1 MILKALNFQLSIF
14 NFQFIKMNA
23 LVFLAT
29 GFEEMEAVGTIDI
42 LRRGNIETAT
52 ISVTGD
58 KVVMGVHNIPVIA
71 DELFENIDYN
81 AYDALVLPG
90 GGPGSEMLNKHEGL
104 RKALVS
110 HYEKGK
116 LIAAI
121 CASPRVF
128 GSLGL
133 LKGKNA
139 ICYPGIEPELTGA
152 TIVNEPTVTDGNII
166 TGYGPGLVFDF
177 GLAIIEYLYG
187 SEEVAENVSGALLL

>member
-1 MILKALNFQLSIF
+1 MR
-14 NFQFIKMNA
+14 A

-29 GFEEMEAVGTIDI
+29 GCEEMEAVGTIDI
-42 LRRGNIETAT
+42 LRRGGIETVT
-52 ISVTGD
+52 VSVTGE
-58 KVVMGVHNIPVIA
+58 KTVTGVHNIPIIA
-71 DELFENIDYN
+71 DELFENVDCM

-90 GGPGSEMLNKHEGL
+90 GGPGSEMLNRHEDL

-110 HYEKGK
+110 HYKNGK

-133 LKGKNA
+133 LNGKKA
-139 ICYPGIEPELTGA
+139 TCYPGIEPELTGS

-166 TGYGPGLVFDF
+166 TGRGPGLVFDF
-177 GLAIIEYLYG
+177 GLAIVKYLH
-187 SEEVAENVSGALLL
+187 SNESKAVSVAGDLLLL

>member
-1 MILKALNFQLSIF
+1 MK
-14 NFQFIKMNA
+14 A

-29 GFEEMEAVGTIDI
+29 GFEDMEAVGTIDI
-42 LRRGNIETAT
+42 LRRGGIETVT
-52 ISVTGD
+52 VSVTGN
-58 KVVMGVHNIPVIA
+58 KTVTGVHNIPVIA
-71 DELFENIDYN
+71 DELFENIDCN

-104 RKALVS
+104 RKAITN
-110 HYEKGK
+110 HYENGK

-133 LKGKNA
+133 LNGKKA
-139 ICYPGIEPELTGA
+139 TCYPGIEPELTGA

-166 TGYGPGLVFDF
+166 TGRGPGLVFDF
-177 GLAIIEYLYG
+177 GLAIVKYLNG
-187 SEEVAENVSGALLL
+187 SPCKADEVAEALLL

>member
-1 MILKALNFQLSIF
+1 
-14 NFQFIKMNA
+14 MNA

-29 GFEEMEAVGTIDI
+29 GFEEAEAVGTIDI
-42 LRRGNIETAT
+42 LRRGNIETVT
-52 ISVTGD
+52 VSITGD
-58 KVVMGVHNIPVIA
+58 ITVTGVHNIPVIA
-71 DELFENIDYN
+71 DELFENIDFK

-104 RKALVS
+104 RKALAGQ
-110 HYEKGK
+110 YESGK

-133 LKGKNA
+133 LNGKKA
-139 ICYPGIEPELTGA
+139 TCYPGIEPELTGS

-166 TGYGPGLVFDF
+166 TGRGPGLVFDF
-177 GLAIIEYLYG
+177 GLAVVKYLSG
-187 SEEVAENVSGALLL
+187 NEANNVAEALLL